1 MFGKMKYK
9 CLRIL
14 ILLPCFFLASCLTPY
29 SKPNALY
36 AFNAVTDSP
45 EGVIFFN
52 KNKSN
57 QAMLFYKTSLRTL
70 YQAELFPKLNLNI
83 QRCAEYY
90 KITRCI
96 WYADIVLDNAEAE
109 QYGEILLNDYWDVED
124 QEGKFYI
131 RSIDSAQRFKRL
143 LNSKQSH
150 VHFSLATAEG
160 NSENAGKYLSGL
172 RIKNNYIE
180 IKPNHVQILKKPSRI
195 SRMMQIHTQ

>member
-1 MFGKMKYK
+1 MSGKIKYRYSK
-9 CLRIL
+9 IL
-14 ILLPCFFLASCLTPY
+14 ILLPCFFLASCLMPY

-36 AFNAVTDSP
+36 TFNAVTDSP

-52 KNKSN
+52 KNKSS
-57 QAMLFYKTSLRTL
+57 QAMLFYKTSLLTL
-70 YQAELFPKLNLNI
+70 YKARLFNRLNLEIKN
-83 QRCAEYY
+83 CAEFV
-90 KITRCI
+90 KITSCI
-96 WYADIVLDNAEAE
+96 WYADIVLNHAEAE

-131 RSIDSAQRFKRL
+131 RSIDSEQRFKRL

-150 VHFSLATAEG
+150 FHFSLATAEG

-180 IKPNHVQILKKPSRI
+180 IKPNHVEIFKKPSRI
-195 SRMMQIHTQ
+195 SRMMWIHTQ